1 MPTLFT
7 VVGTCLLRIV
17 WVYVVCPNSHGFKM
31 LMSVYPISWV
41 LTGLMVV
48 TAFAVVLRKESR
60 RLPEK

>member
-1 MPTLFT
+1 M
-7 VVGTCLLRIV
+7 LLRIV
-17 WVYVVCPNSHGFKM
+17 WVYVVCPNYHGFKM

-60 RLPEK
+60 RLPKK